1 MSVGADT
8 IGTLMTDTSPRSAT
22 SRPAPPDPAAAPGV
36 EPSSAAPGVP
46 AIPSEQLLEEPRR
59 SRLPAAIRAMR
70 PRQWVKNV
78 LVFTAPLAAGRL
90 FDRDVLAA
98 SALAFVA
105 FCLMSATVYLVNDV
119 RDVEEDRLHPR
130 KRFRPIAAGEL
141 KPQAAVVLAVV
152 TGAAGLTIGFLTAT
166 PLGVTLLIY
175 LLLQLGYSAFLKH
188 LPVVDLAMVAS
199 GFLLR
204 AIAGGVASDIPL
216 SQWFLLV
223 AAFGSFFM
231 VAGKRYSE
239 IKSLGSGAGT
249 RRSLERYSESYL
261 RFAWMLAA
269 VMVLISYSLW
279 AFENRG
285 VGAYAIPWTA
295 ISIAPFT
302 LGLLQY
308 ALEVDSGNAGEPE
321 EVVLHDRVLQVIGL
335 VWLVVISIAVFT
347 R

>member
-1 MSVGADT
+1 
-8 IGTLMTDTSPRSAT
+8 MTETSPRAAT
-22 SRPAPPDPAAAPGV
+22 TRPSPDPALAPVV
-36 EPSSAAPGVP
+36 EPSPPAPAVP
-46 AIPSEQLLEEPRR
+46 AIPQEALLEEPPR

-70 PRQWVKNV
+70 PRQWIKNV
-78 LVFTAPLAAGRL
+78 LVFTAPLAAGKL
-90 FDRDVLAA
+90 FDRDVLLG

-105 FCLMSATVYLVNDV
+105 FCLMSATVYLINDV

-141 KPQAAVVLAVV
+141 RPQAAVVLAVV
-152 TGAAGLTIGFLTAT
+152 TGAAGLTIGFLTAPT
-166 PLGVTLLIY
+166 LGVTLLIY

-204 AIAGGVASDIPL
+204 AMAGGVASGIPL

-249 RRSLERYSESYL
+249 RKSLERYSESYL

-269 VMVLISYSLW
+269 TMVLISYSLW
-279 AFENRG
+279 AFTSGG
-285 VGAYAIPWTA
+285 VGAYAVPWAA

-335 VWLVVISIAVFT
+335 VWLVVISIGVFT

>member
-1 MSVGADT
+1 
-8 IGTLMTDTSPRSAT
+8 MTDTSPRSAT
-22 SRPAPPDPAAAPGV
+22 SRPAPLDPAAAPGI
-36 EPSSAAPGVP
+36 EPTLAGPEVP
-46 AIPSEQLLEEPRR
+46 SIPQEQLLEQPRR
-59 SRLPAAIRAMR
+59 SRLPAAVRATR

-90 FDRDVLAA
+90 FDRHVLLA

-152 TGAAGLTIGFLTAT
+152 TGAVGLTIGFLTA
-166 PLGVTLLIY
+166 PQLGVTLLIY

-239 IKSLGSGAGT
+239 ITSLGSGAGT
-249 RRSLERYSESYL
+249 RKSLERYTESYL

-269 VMVLISYSLW
+269 VLVLISYSLW

-285 VGAYAIPWTA
+285 GGAYAVPWTA

-308 ALEVDSGNAGEPE
+308 ALEVDAGNAGEPE

>member
-1 MSVGADT
+1 MSAHADT
-8 IGTLMTDTSPRSAT
+8 IGVLMTDTSPRSAT
-22 SRPAPPDPAAAPGV
+22 SRPAPSDPAVAPAD
-36 EPSSAAPGVP
+36 EPSSPAPGVP
-46 AIPSEQLLEEPRR
+46 AIPQEALLEEPRR
-59 SRLPAAIRAMR
+59 SRLPAAVRAMR

-78 LVFTAPLAAGRL
+78 LVFTAPLAAGKL
-90 FDRDVLAA
+90 FDRDVLVG

-141 KPQAAVVLAVV
+141 RPQAAVVLAVL
-152 TGAAGLTIGFLTAT
+152 TGAAGLTIGFLTT
-166 PLGVTLLIY
+166 TQLGVTLLIY

-249 RRSLERYSESYL
+249 RKSLERYSESYL

-279 AFENRG
+279 AFTNGG
-285 VGAYAIPWTA
+285 VGAWAVPWTA

-335 VWLVVISIAVFT
+335 VWLVVISIGVFS

>member
-1 MSVGADT
+1 
-8 IGTLMTDTSPRSAT
+8 MTDTSPRSAT
-22 SRPAPPDPAAAPGV
+22 SRPAPPDPAAASVV
-36 EPSSAAPGVP
+36 EPSPSSRCRRPGGPP
-46 AIPSEQLLEEPRR
+46 AIPQEDLLEEPRR

-90 FDRDVLAA
+90 FERDVLLG

-105 FCLMSATVYLVNDV
+105 FCLMSATVYLINDV

-141 KPQAAVVLAVV
+141 RPQAAVVPGRRHRRGRPDDRLPDHP
-152 TGAAGLTIGFLTAT
+152 AARRHAARSTCCCSWAT
-166 PLGVTLLIY
+166 PRSSSTCR
-175 LLLQLGYSAFLKH
+175 SSTWRWS
-188 LPVVDLAMVAS
+188 PPAS
-199 GFLLR
+199 CCAPSPAAWR
-204 AIAGGVASDIPL
+204 ATSSL

-249 RRSLERYSESYL
+249 RKSLERYSESYL

-269 VMVLISYSLW
+269 MMVLISYSLW
-279 AFENRG
+279 AFTNGG
-285 VGAYAIPWTA
+285 VGRVRDPVDGDLDRALHPRA
-295 ISIAPFT
+295 APVRARGRRRERRASRRRSSCT
-302 LGLLQY
+302 TG
-308 ALEVDSGNAGEPE
+308 SC
-321 EVVLHDRVLQVIGL
+321 R
-335 VWLVVISIAVFT
+335 
-347 R
+347 

>member
-1 MSVGADT
+1 
-8 IGTLMTDTSPRSAT
+8 MTDTSPRPAT
-22 SRPAPPDPAAAPGV
+22 TRPAPPAPAAAPEV
-36 EPSSAAPGVP
+36 EPAVEPPVAAPGVP
-46 AIPSEQLLEEPRR
+46 AIPQEGLLEEPRR

-78 LVFTAPLAAGRL
+78 LVFTAPLAAGKL
-90 FDRDVLAA
+90 FDRDVLLG

-105 FCLMSATVYLVNDV
+105 FCLMSATVYLVNDI

-141 KPQAAVVLAVV
+141 RPQAALVLAVV
-152 TGAAGLTIGFLTAT
+152 TGVAGLTIGFLTT
-166 PLGVTLLIY
+166 TQLGVTLLIY

-269 VMVLISYSLW
+269 TMVLISYSLW
-279 AFENRG
+279 AFTNGG
-285 VGAYAIPWTA
+285 VGAYAVPWTA

-335 VWLVVISIAVFT
+335 VWLVVISIGVFS